1 MTWIDVVKEQLAKLR
16 KEGKSPSIGDVTPAA
31 RKEWDQIKS
40 GKHPLYSQGSNKGK
54 KRSSSNKQ
62 SNGKQGKKGKQ
73 GKNKTQKI
81 HVSSNNNAGEAMD
94 HRKCIEQM
102 LAKVHLCKKDVGKIQ
117 KYLKTMKMQKGG
129 VQKGGVQKGG
139 DCGCSQSGGSGS
151 CSSCQAGGKG
161 KKGRRTMKLKKGK
174 KMKKGGG
181 AHEEE
186 SDNTEAND
194 TEANDTEANDNDN
207 KGDDKDSF
215 ISAIDDETGQ
225 YSSGESQKVTITR
238 GDD

>member
-1 MTWIDVVKEQLAKLR
+1 MTKKPMTWIDVVKEQLAKLR

-31 RKEWDQIKS
+31 RKEWNEIKS
-40 GKHPLYSQGSNKGK
+40 GKHPLYSQGSSKGK

-62 SNGKQGKKGKQ
+62 SKQGKQ
-73 GKNKTQKI
+73 GKNKTQKMRL
-81 HVSSNNNAGEAMD
+81 SSNNNAGEAMD

-129 VQKGGVQKGG
+129 VQKGG

-174 KMKKGGG
+174 KVKKGGG
-181 AHEEE
+181 AHEE
-186 SDNTEAND
+186 DTEND
-194 TEANDTEANDNDN
+194 TEADDTKAEE
-207 KGDDKDSF
+207 KDSF
-215 ISAIDDETGQ
+215 VSAIDEETGE
-225 YSSGESQKVTITR
+225 YGSGEAQKVAITS
-238 GDD
+238 DED